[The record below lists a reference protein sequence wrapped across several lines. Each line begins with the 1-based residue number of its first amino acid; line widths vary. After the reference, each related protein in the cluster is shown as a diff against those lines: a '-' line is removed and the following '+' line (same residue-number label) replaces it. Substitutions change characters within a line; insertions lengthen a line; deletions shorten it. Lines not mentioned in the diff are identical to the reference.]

1 MFNLRKE
8 QLKIFETVA
17 AKEFEERAIAGL
29 RERAPDQC
37 AKLSEADLANLVRY
51 GAERAKSYGIVAEP
65 DVCKYLGIM
74 LQLGSDFDRNPQYPW
89 AARTLNDASLGDPS
103 ARISRLAAEA
113 LETLA
118 ATGAKGAG
126 GKL

>member
-37 AKLSEADLANLVRY
+37 AKLGDAELANLVRY

-65 DVCKYLGIM
+65 DVCKYLGVM

-89 AARTLNDASLGDPS
+89 AARTLNDAGLGDPS
-103 ARISRLAAEA
+103 ARVSRLAAEA
-113 LETLA
+113 LEA
-118 ATGAKGAG
+118 QATAGAKGAG
-126 GKL
+126 GKP

>member
-37 AKLSEADLANLVRY
+37 AKLGEAELANLVRY
-51 GAERAKSYGIVAEP
+51 GAERAKFYGIAAEP
-65 DVCKYLGIM
+65 DVCKYLAIM
-74 LQLGSDFDRNPQYPW
+74 LQLGNDFDRDPRYPW
-89 AARTLNDASLGDPS
+89 AARTLNDAGLGDPS
-103 ARISRLAAEA
+103 ARVSRLAAEA
-113 LETLA
+113 LEALA
-118 ATGAKGAG
+118 AAKGAG
-126 GKL
+126 GKP